1 MSSVQTVRA
10 VIVVSGLVQGVG
22 YRAFAQEAAFRLG
35 LAGGVRNLEDGRVE
49 VAVEG
54 ERTTVESFMGVLR
67 TGPRL
72 ALVEHLQVE
81 WEPPAGRYVGFQIWY

>member
-1 MSSVQTVRA
+1 M
-10 VIVVSGLVQGVG
+10 ILVSGLVQGVG
-22 YRAFAQEAAFRLG
+22 YRAFVEGEACRLG
-35 LAGGVRNLEDGRVE
+35 LVGGVRNLEDGRVE

-54 ERTTVESFMGVLR
+54 ERTTVESFMGALR

-72 ALVEHLQVE
+72 ARVKTLQVE